1 MEYQQMM
8 GSCLPLLRRQRLN
21 SESPLEAYA
30 AIATAD
36 SSAIPVPGGVPGGSA
51 KSISMNSGCGTP
63 LNHGGCSRETKTKI
77 LAVVR
82 GERSGDTR
90 DGCFYSPPKSG
101 YPGSQPT
108 ADLEKLAPPIS
119 ESTPELAIPIRLRC
133 SDRFGVPRLR
143 WRDFQIC
150 PLH

>member
-1 MEYQQMM
+1 MEEQFLSYV
-8 GSCLPLLRRQRLN
+8 PLTLSEAAEYLKVSTRVLRDWCNRKLIRYSRANYRRWYFRRSDLDAF
-21 SESPLEAYA
+21 LDRRTV
-30 AIATAD
+30 IR
-36 SSAIPVPGGVPGGSA
+36 
-51 KSISMNSGCGTP
+51 KGCT
-63 LNHGGCSRETKTKI
+63 RETKTKI

-119 ESTPELAIPIRLRC
+119 ESTPGLAIPIPLRC
-133 SDRFGVPRLR
+133 SDPFGVPRLR
-143 WRDFQIC
+143 WRDFQIG
-150 PLH
+150 PLQ